1 MALAGKHQFGAI
13 EDKRVTF
20 VEKGIDENRMQ
31 FLKSLLEHNGFE
43 VLTAEKKKKN
53 EEDPTMYDLGVTDMV
68 FNPTIWI
75 FERKLKTLDGRILN
89 QKYWDQKTKNDLR
102 PQYWEK

>member
-31 FLKSLLEHNGFE
+31 FLKTLLEHNGFE

-53 EEDPTMYDLGVTDMV
+53 EEDPTIYDLGVTDMV

-75 FERKLKTLDGRILN
+75 FERKLKALDGRIVN
-89 QKYWDQKTKNDLR
+89 QKYWDQKTENDLR
-102 PQYWEK
+102 PQYWKK